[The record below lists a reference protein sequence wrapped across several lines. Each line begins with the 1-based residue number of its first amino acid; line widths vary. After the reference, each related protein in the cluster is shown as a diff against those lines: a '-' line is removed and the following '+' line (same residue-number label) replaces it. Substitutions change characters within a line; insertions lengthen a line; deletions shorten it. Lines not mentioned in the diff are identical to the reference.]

1 MYIPVWIIAAMVVG
15 AIIGAWRAKRRGG
28 KLLDMLQYAAAH
40 AIPLMI
46 VALFVTIFLD
56 RSGY

>member
-1 MYIPVWIIAAMVVG
+1 MYIPVWVLAALVVG
-15 AIIGAWRAKRRGG
+15 AAVGAWRARARGG

-46 VALFVTIFLD
+46 LAMFLTIYLD
-56 RSGY
+56 RAGK